1 MVFALVIARAM
12 TLHLTRDAKLRNL
25 ATHQYNRKINLAPR
39 RGNIFDSKGGILA
52 TDIKVDSVF
61 VHPHLVE
68 DKDKF
73 IREVAMAL
81 DLKPSEVEEK
91 LDPEKRFVWIKRR
104 IEQTQSEKVRSLQ
117 FKGLGII
124 KESKRLYPNAA
135 LAANLLGAVGY
146 DSKALSGVELA
157 YDSFLKT
164 QDQPIL
170 VETDAKGR
178 PFDSEAL
185 MSTFKP
191 KSIKLTLDKTI
202 QYIAEKE
209 LQEVVERKNARG
221 GIALVMDIH
230 TGAILAM
237 ASYPTFDPNRY
248 WEFPQ
253 DQWRNRNITDSYEPG
268 SIFKIITAA
277 AALELLGMNKNSS
290 MFCENGAYPVGKH
303 VIHDHGRYGQMTLA
317 MVIKKSSNICSYK
330 ISQKLGK
337 ERFYKFVK
345 KLGFGETT
353 KIDIPGEIRGI
364 LNPLDRMSE
373 VQMGTIAFGQGIS
386 VTPLQLIA
394 AYSAVANGGH
404 LMRPYLVQE
413 IMDHEGN
420 TLQKTQAQVVSE
432 VLSKEH
438 SKELV
443 EMLVGVVEPG
453 GTGTQAAVDGYIV
466 GGKTGTAQKVIEG
479 KKGYASN
486 KYIASFVGIAPAKD
500 PKIAVLVSV
509 DEPKGDYY
517 GGTVSAPTF
526 SKITQQ
532 TLAYLA
538 IPQEAT
544 VKVVK
549 NEKDKNKKDKQ
560 GKKETVVAEG
570 FGVTDK
576 TNPSEDLVVKKAV
589 AEELET
595 TDLIKVPD
603 LQGLSL
609 REAIRTVEAKS
620 LRAKMQ
626 GSGMLVSQEPEAGV
640 LVNKGTEIVLNF
652 EPI

>member
-1 MVFALVIARAM
+1 
-12 TLHLTRDAKLRNL
+12 
-25 ATHQYNRKINLAPR
+25 
-39 RGNIFDSKGGILA
+39 
-52 TDIKVDSVF
+52 
-61 VHPHLVE
+61 
-68 DKDKF
+68 
-73 IREVAMAL
+73 
-81 DLKPSEVEEK
+81 
-91 LDPEKRFVWIKRR
+91 
-104 IEQTQSEKVRSLQ
+104 
-117 FKGLGII
+117 
-124 KESKRLYPNAA
+124 
-135 LAANLLGAVGY
+135 
-146 DSKALSGVELA
+146 
-157 YDSFLKT
+157 
-164 QDQPIL
+164 
-170 VETDAKGR
+170 
-178 PFDSEAL
+178 
-185 MSTFKP
+185 
-191 KSIKLTLDKTI
+191 
-202 QYIAEKE
+202 
-209 LQEVVERKNARG
+209 
-221 GIALVMDIH
+221 
-230 TGAILAM
+230 
-237 ASYPTFDPNRY
+237 
-248 WEFPQ
+248 
-253 DQWRNRNITDSYEPG
+253 
-268 SIFKIITAA
+268 
-277 AALELLGMNKNSS
+277 
-290 MFCENGAYPVGKH
+290 
-303 VIHDHGRYGQMTLA
+303 MTLA

-337 ERFYKFVK
+337 ERFYKFIK
-345 KLGFGETT
+345 KIGFGETT

-466 GGKTGTAQKVIEG
+466 GGKTGTAQKVVEG

-500 PKIAVLVSV
+500 PKIAILVSV

-532 TLAYLA
+532 TLAYLSV
-538 IPQEAT
+538 PQDVM

-549 NEKDKNKKDKQ
+549 HEKLDKSKKDKSKKD
-560 GKKETVVAEG
+560 KKEAMVAEG
-570 FGVTDK
+570 FGVTDE
-576 TNPSEDLVVKKAV
+576 TSALSEELVIKKAV
-589 AEELET
+589 AEELEE
-595 TDLIKVPD
+595 TDLVKVPD

-609 REAIRTVEAKS
+609 REAIRSVEAKS

-626 GSGMLVSQEPEAGV
+626 GSGMLVSQEPEAGA
-640 LVNKGTEIVLNF
+640 LVTKGTEIVLNF